1 LKLAV
6 KKTYLIPVTEISQG
20 VAEQMIAASI
30 TNISGDSD
38 LPIGTDEVPSE
49 ADVKESGNSFWDGE
63 W

>member
-1 LKLAV
+1 M
-6 KKTYLIPVTEISQG
+6 KKTYLIPVTEISHG

>member
-1 LKLAV
+1 M

>member
-1 LKLAV
+1 M
-6 KKTYLIPVTEISQG
+6 KKTYIIPVTEISQG

>member
-1 LKLAV
+1 M

-49 ADVKESGNSFWDGE
+49 ADVKEAGNSFWDGE